1 VVGREGKESV
11 MKMVAVIQLSLEPE
25 WFHLDSRKRILFR
38 GQLAQILNSNPNLN
52 CRWFDSEPWTGSI
65 AEFFVCEFSSL
76 HEYWKFWNEFREHP
90 IFREPFAKIKRLSL
104 GVERSLLEDKV
115 VGL

>member
-1 VVGREGKESV
+1 MKLVSVVQVG
-11 MKMVAVIQLSLEPE
+11 LEPE
-25 WFHLDSRKRILFR
+25 WFRLDSSERVQYR
-38 GQLAQILNSNPNLN
+38 GQLAQILNSHPELN
-52 CRWFDSEPWTGSI
+52 CRWFDSEPWTGKI

-76 HEYWKFWNEFREHP
+76 QDYWRFWNELREHP
-90 IFREPFAKIKRLSL
+90 VFRHNYARIARVSL